1 MYVMENVNKWQS
13 AALNGLL
20 LSVVT
25 IVYSLIST
33 IFNPGSFVT
42 IVLWTVKFG
51 ACIYL
56 LYYFMKQYSS
66 QFETISYG
74 ESFRYGSLISVFS
87 SIVCSC
93 FAFLSITF
101 IFPEQLDQS
110 LAAMQSVIENGNYN
124 DEQIDAI
131 NQVSGKLPQ
140 IMLFWSL
147 FYYSVFGIIVSAIVA
162 NYTKKTNPF
171 AGEENTI
178 Q

>member
-1 MYVMENVNKWQS
+1 MYVMETVNKWHS

-33 IFNPGSFVT
+33 IFHPGTFVSV
-42 IVLWTVKFG
+42 ILWSIKFG

-56 LYYFMKQYSS
+56 LYYFMKQYSGM
-66 QFETISYG
+66 FETISYG
-74 ESFRYGSLISVFS
+74 ESFRYGAILSVFS

-93 FAFLSITF
+93 FAFLSITLL
-101 IFPEQLDQS
+101 FPEQLDQS
-110 LAAMQSVIENGNYN
+110 LAAMQSVIETGNYN

-147 FYYSVFGIIVSAIVA
+147 FYYSVFGVIVSAIIA

-171 AGEENTI
+171 AGEENSI

>member
-1 MYVMENVNKWQS
+1 MCVMETVNKWQS

-33 IFNPGSFVT
+33 IFHPGTFVSV
-42 IVLWTVKFG
+42 ILWTIKFG

-56 LYYFMKQYSS
+56 LYYFMKQYSGM
-66 QFETISYG
+66 FETISYG
-74 ESFRYGSLISVFS
+74 ESFRYGAILSVFS

-93 FAFLSITF
+93 FAFLSITLL
-101 IFPEQLDQS
+101 FPEQLDQS
-110 LAAMQSVIENGNYN
+110 LAAIQSVIETGNYN

-147 FYYSVFGIIVSAIVA
+147 FYYSVFGVIVSAIIA

-171 AGEENTI
+171 AGEENSI